1 MPSKEGIASLA
12 DILKQLCGEGLK
24 TLEVEKLFA
33 DLGKQRI
40 VSSRFQVPL
49 AETNLLACR
58 WKQEQ
63 EERKGEREREGGRLG
78 DFYEELPNAYSAKK
92 HYRKTPLISTYVF
105 SGLAMVQ
112 VLIFGAVLTSGG
124 GGGDLD

>member
-1 MPSKEGIASLA
+1 MPSKKGIASLA
-12 DILKQLCGEGLK
+12 DILKQLCGESLK

-49 AETNLLACR
+49 AETNLACR

-63 EERKGEREREGGRLG
+63 EERKRERERER
-78 DFYEELPNAYSAKK
+78 
-92 HYRKTPLISTYVF
+92 V
-105 SGLAMVQ
+105 
-112 VLIFGAVLTSGG
+112 GG
-124 GGGDLD
+124 GGGRG